1 MNKKNKQ
8 GVILIGILGVSL
20 IVLML
25 VFSGKENRD
34 VKVEIKRAEQVS
46 EVNTVSANELEAQ
59 NKELEK
65 RISEIQKQL
74 DSYAESEGS
83 HDGN

>member
-1 MNKKNKQ
+1 MNKKNKH
-8 GVILIGILGVSL
+8 GAILIGILGIAL
-20 IVLML
+20 IVLMF
-25 VFSGKENRD
+25 VYSGNSSSD
-34 VKVEIKRAEQVS
+34 VKVEVKPAQQVS
-46 EVNTVSANELEAQ
+46 EVNAATDAELEAQ

-83 HDGN
+83 HGGN